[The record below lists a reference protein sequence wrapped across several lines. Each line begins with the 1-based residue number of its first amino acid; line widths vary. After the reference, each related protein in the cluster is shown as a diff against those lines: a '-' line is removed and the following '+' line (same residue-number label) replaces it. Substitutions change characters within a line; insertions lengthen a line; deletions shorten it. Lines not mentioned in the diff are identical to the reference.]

1 MLWMVYRIYWHGFNL
16 SYSRIF
22 IYLRLTIQLWRSA
35 GRWIFETRLT
45 LLSDPVGMVLN
56 TKVNKKE
63 VEEKSILWD
72 Q

>member
-1 MLWMVYRIYWHGFNL
+1 M
-16 SYSRIF
+16 F
-22 IYLRLTIQLWRSA
+22 IYLQLTIQAVVDTVLWRSV
-35 GRWIFETRLT
+35 GLQIFETRLT
-45 LLSDPVGMVLN
+45 LHSDPVGMVLN